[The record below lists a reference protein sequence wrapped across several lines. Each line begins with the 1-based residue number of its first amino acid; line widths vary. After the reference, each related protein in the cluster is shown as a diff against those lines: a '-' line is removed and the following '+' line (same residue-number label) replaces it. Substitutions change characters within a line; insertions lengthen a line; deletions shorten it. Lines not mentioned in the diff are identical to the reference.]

1 MKRLCVFC
9 GSSVGTQSE
18 YDHTARLLGKAMV
31 QRGLGLVYGG
41 GNIGLMGIIAET
53 VLQEGGEVI
62 GIIPEAFVEK
72 EVAFQEI
79 TELRIVN
86 TMHERKALMADLSDG
101 FVALPGGFGTL
112 EEICEMIT
120 WAQLGFHHKPCGVL
134 NVSGFFNSLLSFFD
148 HQVQQGFV
156 TPSNR
161 TLVFEAE
168 DPDALLDYM
177 IKTVPG
183 SVR

>member
-9 GSSVGTQSE
+9 GSSVGRQSE
-18 YDHTARLLGKAMV
+18 FGHTARLLGQAMV
-31 QRGLGLVYGG
+31 RRGLGLVYGG

-53 VLQEGGEVI
+53 VLQDGGEVI

-79 TELRIVN
+79 TELRIVK

-101 FVALPGGFGTL
+101 FVAMPGGFGTL

-120 WAQLGFHHKPCGVL
+120 WAQLGFHHKPCGLL
-134 NVSGFFNSLLSFFD
+134 NISRIF
-148 HQVQQGFV
+148 
-156 TPSNR
+156 
-161 TLVFEAE
+161 
-168 DPDALLDYM
+168 
-177 IKTVPG
+177 
-183 SVR
+183 